1 MYKMYKKKYLYTLA
15 IFFCASILVTFLAI
29 SNSSSLN
36 KNFNEAVN
44 QEKEE
49 YKFRLVGIVC
59 SYINR
64 FYVEPDR
71 IKPKEMLKESLSW
84 LERIIPEVQVSVND
98 RTEKIEILVDE
109 ASKVVDFSKVRR
121 LGELYNTL
129 NEALHFVNDN
139 KHHDIKTEDIEY
151 AAINGMLSQLD
162 PHSVVFPPKDFDEFK
177 IGTSGKFGGLGMVVG
192 LRDGILTVIS
202 PIEGTPA
209 FRAGLKSGD
218 KIIAI
223 DEDSTVNMSLQEA
236 VNKLRGDPSTE
247 VILLVESKKSQATN
261 PVTLIREI
269 ISIPSVSSKL
279 ADGNIG
285 YIKIRNF
292 QEDTSQSLEEEIKKL
307 TKESGKLKGL
317 ILDLR
322 NNSGG
327 LLGQAIAVADKFLS
341 SGLIVITVEPMG
353 KQKIQKAKK
362 SSKDLSKCPMVVI
375 IDAGSASGA
384 EIVAGALKDNNRAPL
399 IGDTSFGK
407 GSIQQLIDLIN
418 SGAALK
424 LTVGKYLTP
433 NFTDIQSVGISPD
446 IKLVQSQVTKDE
458 IILFNENPH
467 FREEDLKKHLG
478 EHTDAELPYEK
489 VRYLVHVEDKA
500 EEGEEEEEGAKEKA
514 KRVDDEDYY
523 KIPDL
528 DKDTHVQFAKKII
541 LNSHLFDKKNDEV
554 LDQLKPIIE
563 DFKKSEETKIADAL
577 HIQGIDW
584 STGETII
591 PPSATTKLR
600 LTPSNGVVSADEE
613 LKIEISVTNNS
624 EGTLYQLRGMA
635 ESKNLL
641 IDKREFI
648 FGKVEKGE
656 TKTASKTIK
665 IPQNSV
671 SRKDELIVK
680 FSELNGSAPED
691 EKSAV
696 SIDALPKPV
705 FSYSYQIIDEGEGL
719 TGNGD
724 GIIQRGEVVD
734 LALFVKNIGKGT
746 SEKNIIALRELSQK
760 EVFIERGKMELGEL
774 APGESKSLKIQLS
787 VRDTLEADDFSVD
800 LTIADTTYGTRISGK
815 LEFKVDQKGE
825 NGKMQL
831 AERVLSVI
839 DDEVPIYNGKSSSTL
854 VISYANN
861 GATLMADR
869 ETQSWYRI
877 IMPEGR
883 FGWISSDNV
892 EVSEH
897 SYSRVQKSPDL
908 LLQNVPPLIELDTQR
923 PHDTFRQ
930 EHISISG
937 TVGDDSAIKYV
948 YVLVNEDKVFYKS
961 NKDASEEDKSRIAF
975 ASDIPLEDG
984 PNIISIVARDDQDL
998 LSTKSFV
1005 VTQLPSSK
1013 KDES

>member
-44 QEKEE
+44 PEKKE

-84 LERIIPEVQVSVND
+84 LERIIPEVQVSVNNK
-98 RTEKIEILVDE
+98 TEKIEILVDE
-109 ASKVVDFSKVRR
+109 TSKVVDFSKVRR

-129 NEALHFVNDN
+129 NEVLHFVNDN
-139 KHHDIKTEDIEY
+139 KHHEIKTEDIEF

-236 VNKLRGDPSTE
+236 VNKLRGDPSTA
-247 VILLVESKKSQATN
+247 VILQVEIKKSQATK

-279 ADGNIG
+279 ADANIG

-292 QEDTSQSLEEEIKKL
+292 QEDTSQSLEEEIAKL
-307 TKESGKLKGL
+307 TKESGELKGL

-353 KQKIQKAKK
+353 KQKIQKAQK

-446 IKLVQSQVTKDE
+446 IMLVQSQVSKDD

-489 VRYLVHVEDKA
+489 VRYLVHIDEDEDEDEDA
-500 EEGEEEEEGAKEKA
+500 EEGEEKEK
-514 KRVDDEDYY
+514 KIKDEDYY

-541 LNSHLFDKKNDEV
+541 LNSHLFDKKNDEF
-554 LDQLKPIIE
+554 LDQLKPIVE

-584 STGETII
+584 STGETTA
-591 PPSATTKLR
+591 PPSVTTSLR

-656 TKTASKTIK
+656 TKTSSKTIK

-680 FSELNGSAPED
+680 FSEFNGSAPED

-815 LEFKVDQKGE
+815 LEFKVDLNGE

-831 AERVLSVI
+831 TEKVLNVI

-883 FGWISSDNV
+883 FGWIPSEKV
-892 EVSEH
+892 EVSDH
-897 SYSRVQKSPDL
+897 AYSRVQKPQDL

-937 TVGDDSAIKYV
+937 TVSDDSAIKYV
-948 YVLVNEDKVFYKS
+948 YILVNEDKVFYKS
-961 NKDASEEDKSRIAF
+961 NKDASEEDKSRTTF

-984 PNIISIVARDDQDL
+984 PNVISIVVRDDQDL
-998 LSTKSFV
+998 LTTKSFV
-1005 VTQLPSSK
+1005 VTQLPSSE

>member
-1 MYKMYKKKYLYTLA
+1 MYKKKYLYTLA
-15 IFFCASILVTFLAI
+15 IFFCASILVTFFTI

-36 KNFNEAVN
+36 KHFSEEVS
-44 QEKEE
+44 QKEEE

-98 RTEKIEILVDE
+98 KTEKIEILVDE

-121 LGELYNTL
+121 LGELYNTV
-129 NEALHFVNDN
+129 NDVLHFVNDN
-139 KHHDIKTEDIEY
+139 KHHEIKTEDIEF

-236 VNKLRGDPSTE
+236 VNKLRGDPSTA
-247 VILLVESKKSQATN
+247 VILLVESKKSQTN
-261 PVTLIREI
+261 KPVTLIREI

-292 QEDTSQSLEEEIKKL
+292 QEDTSQSLEEEIEKL
-307 TKESGKLKGL
+307 TKESGELKGL

-446 IKLVQSQVTKDE
+446 ILLVQSQVSKDD

-478 EHTDAELPYEK
+478 EHTEAELPYEK
-489 VRYLVHVEDKA
+489 VRYLVHVDDEA
-500 EEGEEEEEGAKEKA
+500 EEGEEGEEGEEKEK
-514 KRVDDEDYY
+514 KIKDEDYY

-541 LNSHLFDKKNDEV
+541 LNSHLFDKDNEF
-554 LDQLKPIIE
+554 LDQLKPIVE
-563 DFKKSEETKIADAL
+563 EFKKSEETKIADAL

-584 STGETII
+584 STGETAV
-591 PPSATTKLR
+591 PPSVTTSLH
-600 LTPSNGVVSADEE
+600 LTPSSGVVSADEE
-613 LKIEISVTNNS
+613 LKIEISVTNNG
-624 EGTLYQLRGMA
+624 EGTFYQLRGMA

-656 TKTASKTIK
+656 TKTSSKTIK
-665 IPQNSV
+665 IPQNSI
-671 SRKDELIVK
+671 SRKDELVVK
-680 FSELNGSAPED
+680 FSELNGNAPED
-691 EKSAV
+691 VKSAV
-696 SIDALPKPV
+696 SIDALPRPV
-705 FSYSYQIIDEGEGL
+705 FSYSYQIIDEGKGL

-774 APGESKSLKIQLS
+774 APGESKSLKIKLS

-815 LEFKVDQKGE
+815 LEFKVDLNGE

-831 AERVLSVI
+831 AERVLNVI

-854 VISYANN
+854 IISYANN

-883 FGWISSDNV
+883 FGWIPSDKV
-892 EVSEH
+892 EVSERT
-897 SYSRVQKSPDL
+897 YSRVQKSPDL
-908 LLQNVPPLIELDTQR
+908 LLQNVPPLIKLDTKR

-961 NKDASEEDKSRIAF
+961 NKDASEEDKSSISF

-1005 VTQLPSSK
+1005 VTQLPSSE

>member
-1 MYKMYKKKYLYTLA
+1 MYKKKYLITLV
-15 IFFCASILVTFLAI
+15 IFFCASILVTFFAI

-36 KNFNEAVN
+36 KHFNEAVS

-59 SYINR
+59 SYVNR

-71 IKPKEMLKESLSW
+71 IKPKEMLKASLSW
-84 LERIIPEVQVSVND
+84 LERIIPEVQVNVDDKS
-98 RTEKIEILVDE
+98 EKIEILVDE
-109 ASKVVDFSKVRR
+109 TSKVVDISKIRR

-129 NEALHFVNDN
+129 NDVLHFVNDN
-139 KHHDIKTEDIEY
+139 KHHEIKTEDIEY

-223 DEDSTVNMSLQEA
+223 DEDSTINMSLQEA
-236 VNKLRGDPSTE
+236 VNKLRGDPSTA
-247 VILLVESKKSQATN
+247 VILIVESKKSQTN
-261 PVTLIREI
+261 KTVTLIREI

-292 QEDTSQSLEEEIKKL
+292 QEDTAQSLEEEIEKL
-307 TKESGKLKGL
+307 TTESGELKGV

-322 NNSGG
+322 NNAGG

-341 SGLIVITVEPMG
+341 SGMIVVTVEPMG

-362 SSKDLSKCPMVVI
+362 SSKDLNKCPLVVI

-446 IKLVQSQVTKDE
+446 VLLVQSRVTKDE
-458 IILFNENPH
+458 IVLFNENPH

-478 EHTDAELPYEK
+478 EHSEAEVPYEK
-489 VRYLVHVEDKA
+489 VRYLEHVDDEK
-500 EEGEEEEEGAKEKA
+500 EEGEEGEKEEKIKE
-514 KRVDDEDYY
+514 EDYY

-541 LNSHLFDKKNDEV
+541 LNSHLYGKNDDF

-563 DFKKSEETKIADAL
+563 EFKKSEETKIADAL
-577 HIQGIDW
+577 NTQDIDW
-584 STGETII
+584 STGETTFL
-591 PPSATTKLR
+591 PSVTTTLK
-600 LTPSNGVVSADEE
+600 LTPSNGEVKAAEE

-624 EGTLYQLRGMA
+624 EGPLYQLRGMT

-641 IDKREFI
+641 INKREFI

-656 TKTASKTIK
+656 TKTSSKTIK

-671 SRKDELIVK
+671 NRKDELIVK
-680 FSELNGSAPED
+680 FNEFNGNTLED
-691 EKSAV
+691 VKGSV
-696 SIDALPKPV
+696 LIDALPKPV
-705 FSYSYQIIDEGEGL
+705 FSYSHQIIDEGEGL

-724 GIIQRGEVVD
+724 GIIQKGEVVD
-734 LALFVKNIGKGT
+734 LVLFVKNIGKGT
-746 SEKNIIALRELSQK
+746 SEKNIIALRKLSQK
-760 EVFIERGKMELGEL
+760 EVYIERGKMELGEL
-774 APGESKSLKIQLS
+774 LPGESKSLKIKLS

-815 LEFKVDQKGE
+815 LEFDVDLNGK
-825 NGKMQL
+825 NGKMESTEKTL
-831 AERVLSVI
+831 KVI
-839 DDEVPIYNGKSSSTL
+839 DDSVPIYNGKSPSTP
-854 VISYANN
+854 VISYASN
-861 GATLMADR
+861 GTTLIADK
-869 ETQSWYRI
+869 ETESWYRVK
-877 IMPEGR
+877 MPEGR
-883 FGWISSDNV
+883 FGWISSDHV
-892 EVSEH
+892 EISWRA
-897 SYSRVQKSPDL
+897 YSGQQTVDDL
-908 LLQNVPPLIELDTQR
+908 FLQNVPPLIELDTQK

-930 EHISISG
+930 EHISLSG
-937 TVGDDSAIKYV
+937 TVRDDNAIKYV
-948 YVLVNEDKVFYKS
+948 YILVNEDKVFYKS
-961 NKDASEEDKSRIAF
+961 NRDASEEDKSTLAF
-975 ASDIPLEDG
+975 ASDVPLEDG
-984 PNIISIVARDDQDL
+984 PNIISIVTRDDQDL

-1005 VTQLPSSK
+1005 VTQLPTEE

>member
-1 MYKMYKKKYLYTLA
+1 MYKKKYLYTLVV
-15 IFFCASILVTFLAI
+15 FFCASIIVTFFAI

-36 KNFNEAVN
+36 KQFNEAVS

-71 IKPKEMLKESLSW
+71 IKPKEMLKASLAW
-84 LERIIPEVQVSVND
+84 LERIIPEVQVNVND
-98 RTEKIEILVDE
+98 KLDKIEILVDD
-109 ASKVVDFSKVRR
+109 ASKVINFSKVRR
-121 LGELYNTL
+121 LNELYNTL
-129 NEALHFVNDN
+129 NDVLHFVNDN
-139 KHHDIKTEDIEY
+139 KHHEIETEDIEY

-162 PHSVVFPPKDFDEFK
+162 PHSVIFPPKDFDEFK

-223 DEDSTVNMSLQEA
+223 DEDSTINMSLQEA
-236 VNKLRGDPSTE
+236 VNKLRGDPSTA
-247 VILLVESKKSQATN
+247 VILIVESKKSQTN
-261 PVTLIREI
+261 KTITLIREI
-269 ISIPSVSSKL
+269 ISIPTVSSKL
-279 ADGNIG
+279 VDGNIG

-292 QEDTSQSLEEEIKKL
+292 QENTSESLEEEIEKL
-307 TKESGKLKGL
+307 TTESDELKGI

-322 NNSGG
+322 NNAGG

-341 SGLIVITVEPMG
+341 SGMIVVTEEPMG
-353 KQKIQKAKK
+353 IQKIQKAKK
-362 SSKDLSKCPMVVI
+362 SSKDLNKCPLVVI

-433 NFTDIQSVGISPD
+433 NFINIQSVGITPD
-446 IKLVQSQVTKDE
+446 ILLVQSKVEDDE

-467 FREEDLKKHLG
+467 FREKDLKKHLDD
-478 EHTDAELPYEK
+478 HSKIELPYEK
-489 VRYLVHVEDKA
+489 IRYLVHIEEDD
-500 EEGEEEEEGAKEKA
+500 EEGDEEDDTDRKKI
-514 KRVDDEDYY
+514 KDEDYY

-528 DKDTHVQFAKKII
+528 EKDTHVQFAKKIL
-541 LNSHLFDKKNDEV
+541 LNSHLYEKDDKY

-584 STGETII
+584 STGKTAV
-591 PPSATTKLR
+591 PPSATTHLQ
-600 LTPSNGVVSADEE
+600 LTPSNGEVKAEE
-613 LKIEISVTNNS
+613 DLKIEVSVTNNS
-624 EGTLYQLRGMA
+624 EGAMYQLRGMI
-635 ESKNLL
+635 ESENLL
-641 IDKREFI
+641 LDKHEFI
-648 FGKVEKGE
+648 FGKVEKGQ
-656 TKTASKTIK
+656 TKTSSQKIK
-665 IPQNSV
+665 IPQNSI

-680 FSELNGSAPED
+680 FSEFNGNAPED
-691 EKSAV
+691 IKSTV

-705 FSYSYQIIDEGEGL
+705 FSYSHQIIDEGEGL

-724 GIIQRGEVVD
+724 GIIQKGEIVD
-734 LALFVKNIGKGT
+734 LVLFVKNIGKGT

-774 APGESKSLKIQLS
+774 LPGESKSLKIKLS
-787 VRDTLEADDFSVD
+787 VRDTLEADSFSVD
-800 LTIADTTYGTRISGK
+800 LTIADTTYGIRISGT
-815 LEFKVDQKGE
+815 LEFKVDLNGE
-825 NGKMQL
+825 NGEIRL
-831 AERVLSVI
+831 AEKTLKVI
-839 DDEVPIYNGKSSSTL
+839 ENSAPIYNGKSTSTP
-854 VISYANN
+854 VISYAGN

-869 ETQSWYRI
+869 ETLSWYRVK
-877 IMPEGR
+877 MPEGR
-883 FGWISSDNV
+883 FGWVSSDKV
-892 EVSEH
+892 EVSRRA
-897 SYSRVQKSPDL
+897 YSSQQTLPDL
-908 LLQNVPPLIELDTQR
+908 LLQNVPPLIELDTQK

-930 EHISISG
+930 EYIPLSG
-937 TVGDDSAIKYV
+937 TVSDDNTIKYV

-961 NKDASEEDKSRIAF
+961 NRDASEEGKSTLTF

-984 PNIISIVARDDQDL
+984 PNIISIVTKDNQDL

-1005 VTQLPSSK
+1005 VTQLPSSE

>member
-1 MYKMYKKKYLYTLA
+1 
-15 IFFCASILVTFLAI
+15 
-29 SNSSSLN
+29 
-36 KNFNEAVN
+36 
-44 QEKEE
+44 
-49 YKFRLVGIVC
+49 
-59 SYINR
+59 
-64 FYVEPDR
+64 
-71 IKPKEMLKESLSW
+71 MLKASLSW
-84 LERIIPEVQVSVND
+84 LERIIPEVQVNVND
-98 RTEKIEILVDE
+98 ESEKIEILVDE
-109 ASKVVDFSKVRR
+109 ASKVVDISKIRR
-121 LGELYNTL
+121 LGELYNAL
-129 NEALHFVNDN
+129 NDVLHFVNDN
-139 KHHDIKTEDIEY
+139 KHHEIKTEDIEY

-223 DEDSTVNMSLQEA
+223 DEDSTINMSLQEA
-236 VNKLRGDPSTE
+236 VNKLRGDPSTA
-247 VILLVESKKSQATN
+247 VILIVESKKSQTN
-261 PVTLIREI
+261 KTVTLIREI

-279 ADGNIG
+279 VDGNIG

-292 QEDTSQSLEEEIKKL
+292 QEDTAQSLEEEIVKL
-307 TKESGKLKGL
+307 KTESEEFKGL

-322 NNSGG
+322 NNAGG

-341 SGLIVITVEPMG
+341 SGMIVVTVEPMG
-353 KQKIQKAKK
+353 KQKIQKAKR
-362 SSKDLSKCPMVVI
+362 SSKDLNKCPLVVI

-433 NFTDIQSVGISPD
+433 NFTDIQSVGIAPD
-446 IKLVQSQVTKDE
+446 IQLVQSQVSEDE

-478 EHTDAELPYEK
+478 EHSEAELPYEK
-489 VRYLVHVEDKA
+489 VRYLVHVDDEA
-500 EEGEEEEEGAKEKA
+500 EEGEDEEKEK
-514 KRVDDEDYY
+514 KIKEEDYY

-541 LNSHLFDKKNDEV
+541 LNSHLYGKNDDF

-577 HIQGIDW
+577 SNQDIDW
-584 STGETII
+584 STGETTF
-591 PPSATTKLR
+591 PPSVTTTLK
-600 LTPSNGVVSADEE
+600 LTPSNGEVKAAEE
-613 LKIEISVTNNS
+613 LKIEISVTNNG
-624 EGTLYQLRGMA
+624 EGPIYQLRGMT

-648 FGKVEKGE
+648 FGKVGKGE
-656 TKTASKTIK
+656 TKTSSKTIK

-671 SRKDELIVK
+671 NRKDELIVK
-680 FSELNGSAPED
+680 FHELSGNTLED
-691 EKSAV
+691 VKGTV
-696 SIDALPKPV
+696 LIDALPKPV
-705 FSYSYQIIDEGEGL
+705 FSYSHQIIDEGEGL

-724 GIIQRGEVVD
+724 GIIQKGEVVD
-734 LALFVKNIGKGT
+734 LVLFVKNIGKGT
-746 SEKNIIALRELSQK
+746 SEKNIIALRKLSQK
-760 EVFIERGKMELGEL
+760 EVYIERGKMELGEL
-774 APGESKSLKIQLS
+774 APGESKSLKIKLS
-787 VRDTLEADDFSVD
+787 VRDTLEAEDFSVN

-815 LEFKVDQKGE
+815 LEFKVDLNGE

-831 AERVLSVI
+831 TEKTLKVV
-839 DDEVPIYNGKSSSTL
+839 DDSVPIYNGKSPSTP
-854 VISYANN
+854 VISYASN
-861 GATLMADR
+861 GTTLIADR
-869 ETQSWYRI
+869 ETESWYRVK
-877 IMPEGR
+877 MPEGR
-883 FGWISSDNV
+883 FGWISSDHV
-892 EVSEH
+892 EISWRA
-897 SYSRVQKSPDL
+897 YSGQQTVQDL
-908 LLQNVPPLIELDTQR
+908 LLQNVPPLIELDTQK

-930 EHISISG
+930 KHISLSG
-937 TVGDDSAIKYV
+937 TVSDDHTIKYV
-948 YVLVNEDKVFYKS
+948 YILVNEDKVFYKS
-961 NKDASEEDKSRIAF
+961 NKDASEEEKSTLSF
-975 ASDIPLEDG
+975 ASDVPLEDG
-984 PNIISIVARDDQDL
+984 PNVISIVTRDDQDL

-1005 VTQLPSSK
+1005 VTQLPTEE

>member
-36 KNFNEAVN
+36 KNFNEVVRP
-44 QEKEE
+44 EKEE

-59 SYINR
+59 SYVNR

-84 LERIIPEVQVSVND
+84 LERIIPEVQVSVDD

-121 LGELYNTL
+121 LGELYNAL

-247 VILLVESKKSQATN
+247 VILQVEIKKSQTTE
-261 PVTLIREI
+261 PITLVREI

-279 ADGNIG
+279 ADNNIG

-292 QEDTSQSLEEEIKKL
+292 QEDTSQSLEEEIEKL
-307 TKESGKLKGL
+307 TKESGELKGL

-446 IKLVQSQVTKDE
+446 IKLVQSQVSKDE

-489 VRYLVHVEDKA
+489 VRYLVHIDEDA
-500 EEGEEEEEGAKEKA
+500 EAGEGEEKEEKEK
-514 KRVDDEDYY
+514 KIKDEDYY

-528 DKDTHVQFAKKII
+528 EKDTHVQFAKKII

-591 PPSATTKLR
+591 PPSATTRLR

-734 LALFVKNIGKGT
+734 LTLFVKNIGKGT

-815 LEFKVDQKGE
+815 LEFKVDQNGE

-883 FGWISSDNV
+883 FGWISSDKV

-897 SYSRVQKSPDL
+897 AYSRVQKSPDL

-961 NKDASEEDKSRIAF
+961 NKDASEEDKSRITF
-975 ASDIPLEDG
+975 ASDIPLDDG

-998 LSTKSFV
+998 LSTKTFV
-1005 VTQLPSSK
+1005 VTQLPSSE

>member
-1 MYKMYKKKYLYTLA
+1 
-15 IFFCASILVTFLAI
+15 
-29 SNSSSLN
+29 
-36 KNFNEAVN
+36 
-44 QEKEE
+44 
-49 YKFRLVGIVC
+49 
-59 SYINR
+59 
-64 FYVEPDR
+64 
-71 IKPKEMLKESLSW
+71 
-84 LERIIPEVQVSVND
+84 
-98 RTEKIEILVDE
+98 
-109 ASKVVDFSKVRR
+109 
-121 LGELYNTL
+121 
-129 NEALHFVNDN
+129 
-139 KHHDIKTEDIEY
+139 
-151 AAINGMLSQLD
+151 
-162 PHSVVFPPKDFDEFK
+162 
-177 IGTSGKFGGLGMVVG
+177 MVVG
-192 LRDGILTVIS
+192 LRDGMLTVIS

-223 DEDSTVNMSLQEA
+223 DEDSTINMSLQEA
-236 VNKLRGDPSTE
+236 VSKLRGDPSTS
-247 VILLVESKKSQATN
+247 VILIVEIKKSQTN
-261 PVTLIREI
+261 KTVTLIREI
-269 ISIPSVSSKL
+269 IAIPSVDAKL
-279 ADGNIG
+279 VDGNIG

-292 QEDTSQSLEEEIKKL
+292 QEDTSQSLEEKIAEL
-307 TKESGKLKGL
+307 TAESGTLKGF

-341 SGLIVITVEPMG
+341 SGMIVVTVEPKG

-362 SSKDLSKCPMVVI
+362 SSRDLAKSPLVVI
-375 IDAGSASGA
+375 VDAGSASGA
-384 EIVAGALKDNNRAPL
+384 EIVAGALKDNNRAIL

-407 GSIQQLIDLIN
+407 GSIQQLVDLM

-433 NFTDIQSVGISPD
+433 NFTDIQSVGIAPD
-446 IKLVQSQVTKDE
+446 ILLVQSQVSEDE

-467 FREEDLKKHLG
+467 FREKDLKKHLD
-478 EHTDAELPYEK
+478 EHSKAEQPYEK
-489 VRYLVHVEDKA
+489 VRYLVHVDDET
-500 EEGEEEEEGAKEKA
+500 EEEEDEGAKEKA
-514 KRVDDEDYY
+514 QRIKDEEYY

-528 DKDTHVQFAKKII
+528 EKDTHVQFAKKII
-541 LNSHLFDKKNDEV
+541 LNSHLYGKNDEF

-563 DFKKSEETKIADAL
+563 DFKKSEKAKIVDAL

-584 STGETII
+584 STGETAV
-591 PPSATTKLR
+591 PPSVTINLQ
-600 LTPSNGVVSADEE
+600 LTPPKGVVKAAEE

-656 TKTASKTIK
+656 TKTASQTIK

-680 FSELNGSAPED
+680 FSEFNENAPED
-691 EKSAV
+691 IKSTV

-734 LALFVKNIGKGT
+734 LVLFVKNIGKGT

-774 APGESKSLKIQLS
+774 LPGESKSLKIKLS

-815 LEFKVDQKGE
+815 LEFNVDQNNNGE
-825 NGKMQL
+825 KIQL
-831 AERVLSVI
+831 TDKTLKVTGNY
-839 DDEVPIYNGKSSSTL
+839 VPIYNGKSLSTP
-854 VISYANN
+854 IIAYASN
-861 GATLMADR
+861 GTILMADK
-869 ETQSWYRI
+869 ETQRRTWCRVK
-877 IMPEGR
+877 MPEGR
-883 FGWISSDNV
+883 FGWIPSDNV
-892 EVSEH
+892 EVSTLAE
-897 SYSRVQKSPDL
+897 SNQQTSPEL
-908 LLQNVPPLIELDTQR
+908 FLQNVPPLIELDTQR

-937 TVGDDSAIKYV
+937 TVKDDNAIKYV
-948 YVLVNEDKVFYKS
+948 YILVNDDKVFYRSNREASETDKS
-961 NKDASEEDKSRIAF
+961 NLSF

-984 PNIISIVARDDQDL
+984 PNIISIVTRDDQDF

-1005 VTQLPSSK
+1005 VTKIPSPEVIKTVSSEK
-1013 KDES
+1013 GKS